1 MFRLLQNGRNPMRQ
15 NRSERVLVRTTVLLL
30 LFAVAGL
37 ATAAKRG
44 KYLCTANP
52 LYLFAKAAKMELVDH
67 SANSLPVPTAAVSGM
82 VPPQPEFSATSL
94 VPSEELTLQR
104 IGLSVCFQHRAPPA
118 CQAQSELVS
127 H

>member
-1 MFRLLQNGRNPMRQ
+1 MRQ
-15 NRSERVLVRTTVLLL
+15 NRSERMLVRTTVLLL

-37 ATAAKRG
+37 VTAAKRG
-44 KYLCTANP
+44 KYLSQSNP
-52 LYLFAKAAKMELVDH
+52 LRLFAKAAKMELVDH
-67 SANSLPVPTAAVSGM
+67 SADSVPVPTAAVPGI

-94 VPSEELTLQR
+94 VPSEEPTLQR

-118 CQAQSELVS
+118 GQAQRELVA

>member
-1 MFRLLQNGRNPMRQ
+1 MRQ
-15 NRSERVLVRTTVLLL
+15 NHSERVLTRTTVVLV

-37 ATAAKRG
+37 ATAANRG
-44 KYLCTANP
+44 RYLSTANP

-67 SANSLPVPTAAVSGM
+67 SANSVPVPTAAVPGI
-82 VPPQPEFSATSL
+82 VPPQPEFSGASL